1 MSSLADAAENDA
13 SQLTPPAPSGAGAP
27 SRARGGLRARLAA
40 HPDPPV
46 TIALAALL
54 IAIGFV
60 VGGGGALD
68 STTGPEIA
76 LTLLGT
82 AAVALAAVLSPPGR
96 RLWGG
101 VTLLLFGALTAL
113 TAISIAWSVAPSESW
128 LAANLTLSYLAAF
141 AGAAALVRIASERW
155 AAVLGG
161 VVLAALVL
169 SGYALLVKVFP
180 SLEGIDTGTARLRSP
195 FDYWNAVG
203 LMAVLG
209 IPGTLWVGARRDGH
223 AALRA
228 LSVPALT
235 LLLTAMLLAYSR
247 GALLV
252 TVIVIAL
259 WFAIVP
265 LRLRGAAMLLAAGAG
280 TAVVGLWS
288 FGNDSL
294 SRDGVPL
301 DVRADGGHE
310 LGLLL
315 VAVLIVTAG
324 AGLALAFA
332 TEKGQWPQQRRQAVG
347 ATLLVLLALV
357 PLAAAGKLAVS
368 DRGLPGT
375 ISDRWHE
382 LTDPNAAQPG
392 NDPSRFTSAGGVRA
406 RYWDD
411 AFRLWKWDDRTRW
424 AGVGADGFDSARRA
438 LQTDKLRAGHA
449 HGYIPQTLAD
459 LGLAGLLVNL
469 LLLVAW
475 LVAVARATA
484 LKPRHRIGAWAVA
497 AARARD
503 LRTPVPRRE
512 PVEWTPERIG
522 LVTLALTAVAF
533 GLHSAVDWTWFI
545 PGTAVT
551 GLICAGWVAG
561 RGPLAEPPARGRVP
575 RPLKSAP
582 TALAFAG
589 AIVLVG
595 LAGAWTIWQPQRSA
609 NLNADAQT
617 LLDAGRLPQ
626 AIAKGRDAA
635 DANPLSVEP
644 LFTIADAQDQSG
656 RPREALRTLQQAVEL
671 QQANPEAWLRLGSE
685 ELALNDLRGALS
697 AYAAAVFLDPFS
709 PSTRAALAEAQ
720 ARAGV
725 ALGTTTPPATP
736 TP

>member
-1 MSSLADAAENDA
+1 
-13 SQLTPPAPSGAGAP
+13 LT
-27 SRARGGLRARLAA
+27 A

-54 IAIGFV
+54 IALAFT
-60 VGGGGALD
+60 VGGGGSLSA
-68 STTGPEIA
+68 TTGPEIVV
-76 LTLLGT
+76 TLLGT
-82 AAVALAAVLSPPGR
+82 AAVAAAAVLSPPGR

-101 VTLLLFGALTAL
+101 VTVLLFGALTTL

-128 LAANLTLSYLAAF
+128 LAANLTLAYLAAF

-161 VVLAALVL
+161 VVLAAVAL

-180 SLEGIDTGTARLRSP
+180 TLEGLDTGTARLRSP

-209 IPGTLWVGARRDGH
+209 IPGCLWMGARRDGH

-235 LLLTAMLLAYSR
+235 LLLSAMLLAASR

-252 TVIVIAL
+252 TLVVVAL
-259 WFAIVP
+259 WFVIVP
-265 LRLRGAAMLLAAGAG
+265 LRLRGAAMLLAAGAA

-294 SRDGVPL
+294 SKDGVPL
-301 DVRADGGHE
+301 DVRADAGHE

-315 VAVLIVTAG
+315 LAALVVTAG

-332 TEKGQWPQQRRQAVG
+332 TSRGQWPRQRRQTVG
-347 ATLLVLLALV
+347 ALLLVLVALV
-357 PLAAAGKLAVS
+357 PIAAAAKLTVS
-368 DRGLPGT
+368 DRGLTGS

-382 LTDPNAAQPG
+382 LTDPNAVQPG

-411 AFRLWKWDDRTRW
+411 ALNLWKWDTRTRW

-475 LVAVARATA
+475 LVAAARATA
-484 LKPRHRIGAWAVA
+484 LRPRRRFGAWALA

-503 LRTPVPRRE
+503 WREWRTPVPTRE
-512 PVEWTPERIG
+512 PVEWTAERIG

-561 RGPLAEPPARGRVP
+561 RGPLADPPAPGRLPRGR
-575 RPLKSAP
+575 A
-582 TALAFAG
+582 ALAAARVPIALACG
-589 AIVLVG
+589 IALLGI
-595 LAGAWTIWQPQRSA
+595 AGAWTVWQPQRA
-609 NLNADAQT
+609 ADANEAAQIA
-617 LLDAGRLPQ
+617 LDANRLPQ
-626 AIAKGRDAA
+626 ALAKARDAHA
-635 DANPLSVEP
+635 IDPLSVDP
-644 LFTIADAQDQSG
+644 LFTIADVLDQQG
-656 RPREALRTLQQAVEL
+656 RRDEALRTLEQAVKL
-671 QQANPEAWLRLGSE
+671 QQANPRAWLALGE
-685 ELALNDLRGALS
+685 MQMAQGDTTAALR
-697 AYAAAVFLDPFS
+697 AYAAAAFLDPFS
-709 PSTRAALAEAQ
+709 PSVRLAFSEAQ
-720 ARAGV
+720 ASAGITPG
-725 ALGTTTPPATP
+725 ATAPPTTPPATP
-736 TP
+736 